1 MIAERRNGKI
11 ARIAETTRSTKETD
25 IRVKVNIDGSG
36 EADISTG
43 LPFVNHIIA
52 SLAKHS
58 MVDIRVL
65 ATSNDNIVH
74 HLIEDTAISLSQ
86 ALDKALGDRK
96 YIARFGYAIVPM
108 DDSLSIVSLDL
119 IRRQYS
125 KISLRLVNQLIEG
138 IYKEDMEHFVR
149 SLIENLNA
157 CIHIDVQYGENDHH
171 KIESVIKAFAVALR
185 MAVNVDFRRN
195 DVPSTKGEM

>member
-1 MIAERRNGKI
+1 LIAESRNGRN

-25 IRVKVNIDGSG
+25 IKVKVNIDGSG

-43 LPFVNHIIA
+43 LPFINHIVA

-74 HLIEDTAISLSQ
+74 HLIEDTAISLSHT
-86 ALDKALGDRK
+86 LDKALGDRK
-96 YIARFGYAIVPM
+96 YISRFGYAIVPM

-149 SLIENLNA
+149 SFVENLNA
-157 CIHIDVQYGENDHH
+157 CVHIDVRYGENDHH